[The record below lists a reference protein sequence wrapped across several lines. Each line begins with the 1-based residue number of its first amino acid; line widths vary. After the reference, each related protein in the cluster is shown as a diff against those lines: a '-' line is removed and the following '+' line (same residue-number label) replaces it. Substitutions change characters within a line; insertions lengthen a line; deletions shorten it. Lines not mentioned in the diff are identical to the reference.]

1 MTLSELLN
9 RFVDANS
16 NQTICCLNDEFAVID
31 NPSFMVLPNHPYRNP
46 LVVGLYCKKGS
57 GKGRVS
63 TKTFDIEK
71 GSFFIVL
78 PGQITE
84 LVELSSD
91 FDASYIIMTEHFTES
106 LGIGNTFNLRNIIA
120 HNPHTRLEGRA
131 AQAFEGYLTMCFNLI
146 PVESNPNRLE
156 VLTLLTRAFFL
167 SLGYFM
173 HNTEGGDKSR
183 QDQITSE
190 FISLVEKNY
199 REHRDLD
206 YYAESLGLT
215 SKHISKVVK
224 QSSGK
229 SATEWIEKYVTLDA
243 VAQLTSTSRTV
254 KEIAYELNFP
264 SQSFFGKYFSRV
276 VGISPAAYRE
286 KYYSEREQ

>member
-1 MTLSELLN
+1 MILSELLN
-9 RFVDANS
+9 RFVDAGG
-16 NQTICCLNDEFAVID
+16 NQAICCLNDDFAVID
-31 NPSFMVLPNHPYRNP
+31 NPSFAVLPNHPYRNP
-46 LVVGLYCKKGS
+46 LVVALYCKQGS

-63 TKTFDIEK
+63 TRTFDIRS

-84 LVELSSD
+84 LVELSDD
-91 FDASYIIMTEHFTES
+91 FEATYIIITEQFTES

-120 HNPHTRLEGRA
+120 HNPHTPLVGRA
-131 AQAFEGYLTMCFNLI
+131 AQAFEGYLTMCRNLI

-173 HNTEGGDKSR
+173 HQTESAEKSR
-183 QDQITSE
+183 QDEITSQ
-190 FISLVEKNY
+190 FLSLVEKSY
-199 REHRDLD
+199 REHRELD
-206 YYAESLGLT
+206 YYAEKLGLT
-215 SKHISKVVK
+215 AKHVSKVVK

-243 VAQLTSTSRTV
+243 VTQLTSTNRTI
-254 KEIAYELNFP
+254 KEIAYNLNFP
-264 SQSFFGKYFSRV
+264 SQSFFGKYFSRIMGV
-276 VGISPAAYRE
+276 SPATYRA
-286 KYYSEREQ
+286 KYFAE